1 MTEEEA
7 TETPADPPTR
17 LELVRDVLVFQ
28 AKLACDGLLD
38 FLLIPVS
45 AAAAIL
51 SFIGRGEDR
60 DAFYRVVDAGAR
72 ADRWINLF
80 GARDRVMNRSGRA
93 ADEGEDEE
101 AGMDAMVGRIETYLR
116 REYQEGRLPEPAR
129 GTIDRVIARL
139 REDGGGQD
147 R

>member
-17 LELVRDVLVFQ
+17 LELLRDVLVFQ
-28 AKLACDGLLD
+28 AKLAFDGVLD

-45 AAAAIL
+45 AGAAVV
-51 SFIGRGEDR
+51 SFFSRGEER
-60 DAFYRVVDAGAR
+60 YAFYRVVDAGAR

-80 GARDRVMNRSGRA
+80 GARDRVMNRTGRV

-101 AGMDAMVGRIETYLR
+101 AGMDAMVGRIEDYLR

-129 GTIDRVIARL
+129 GTIDKVIARL
-139 REDGGGQD
+139 REDGGGHA
-147 R
+147 